1 MRGLKIPRGNKW
13 ERLHTTMF
21 DNKFVEHTAMFD
33 NKCVRHTT
41 MFAHKHTWRMRQ
53 YGSRH
58 PAVLSAKEGIGGEQ
72 ESINRVLAAV

>member
-21 DNKFVEHTAMFD
+21 DNK
-33 NKCVRHTT
+33 CVRHTT
-41 MFAHKHTWRMRQ
+41 MFAHKLTWRMRQ